1 MDNLEERLIGAREE
15 EQRRIGADLHD
26 GLGQYLTGIA
36 CLAAALCDKLRAER
50 ACEAAQADELAR
62 LVGAAIDLTR
72 GYARGLFPLR
82 LEQGGLC
89 AALEDLVQQ
98 VRRVHRVECSFE
110 NGGPP
115 LALDP
120 DAALQLYRIAQ
131 EAINNAVRHGA
142 ADRIAVKLQTRSRP
156 SRLVI
161 EDNGRGFSPAVR
173 RSKGMGLQLMERR
186 AAHIGASFRIA
197 PQPRGGTRVECT
209 LEGS

>member
-1 MDNLEERLIGAREE
+1 MDNFEERLFGAREE

-36 CLAAALCDKLRAER
+36 CLAAALRDELRADR
-50 ACEAAQADELAR
+50 AGEAAQADELAR
-62 LVGAAIDLTR
+62 LASDAIDLTR
-72 GYARGLFPLR
+72 GYARCLFPLR

-89 AALEDLVQQ
+89 AALEDLVEQ
-98 VRRVHRVECSFE
+98 VRRVHGVECSFQ

-115 LALDP
+115 LALGSE
-120 DAALQLYRIAQ
+120 AALQLYRIAQ

-142 ADRIAVKLQTRSRP
+142 ANRIAVKLKTRNRP

-161 EDNGRGFSPAVR
+161 EDNGRGFSPAAR

-186 AAHIGASFRIA
+186 AARIGASVRIA
-197 PQPRGGTRVECT
+197 PRPKGGTRVECM
-209 LEGS
+209 LKSR